1 MAIPIGDSEDQ
12 KFKGLFSQTNLDRGI
27 HMFFPVVTRKW
38 ISCCNW
44 HGMGDD
50 PHEIEENNSVPDP
63 SAVTFGPT
71 VIGPNSQEFDPF
83 FGDPI

>member
-1 MAIPIGDSEDQ
+1 
-12 KFKGLFSQTNLDRGI
+12 
-27 HMFFPVVTRKW
+27 MFFPVVTRKW
-38 ISCCNW
+38 VSCCNW